1 MPLFLI
7 VALVIVLAFG
17 LGAWRGAPYL
27 PILRRPAEE
36 LLDLAELKP
45 GQTLIDLGSG
55 DGRLLKLAAKRGIK
69 GIGYEIN
76 PWLWLISRLNC
87 WAYRDRVK
95 LHLADYWL
103 VRLPPADA
111 IAVFLIDRYM
121 GRLDSKLSSELT
133 RPTVLVSYV
142 FALPQRRPERTTKNS
157 FRYRYQNGKNN

>member
-1 MPLFLI
+1 MSIALAI
-7 VALVIVLAFG
+7 VLVIILAFG

-36 LLDLAELKP
+36 LLDLSELKP

-55 DGRLLKLAAKRGIK
+55 DGRLLRLAAKRGIR

-76 PWLWLISRLNC
+76 PWLYLVSKVVCWRYRRLIT
-87 WAYRDRVK
+87 

-111 IAVFLIDRYM
+111 VAVFLIQRYM
-121 GRLDSKLSSELT
+121 KRLDEKLEQELK
-133 RPTVLVSYV
+133 RPGVLVSFV
-142 FALPQRRPERTTKNS
+142 FSIPGRTPTRSTKNS
-157 FRYRYQNGKNN
+157 FRYDYQIR